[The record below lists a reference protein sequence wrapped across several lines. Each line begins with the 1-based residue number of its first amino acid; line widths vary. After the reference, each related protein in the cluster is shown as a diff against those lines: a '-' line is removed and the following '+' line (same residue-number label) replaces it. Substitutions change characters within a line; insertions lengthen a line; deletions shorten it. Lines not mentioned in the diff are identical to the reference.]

1 MRLVGPVVQEGF
13 SMTARNTIDFTTLR
27 HRMVEQDLKGRGISN
42 PRVLAAMAEVPREE
56 FVPEELRES
65 AYDDRALPIGFHQT
79 ISQPYTVAVMLE
91 ALNLSSRDT
100 VLEIGTGSGY
110 AAAVLAQLVATVQSV
125 ERVPELAQA
134 AERRL
139 QRLGYR
145 NVQVHVGDGSLGL
158 EESGPFDAIVVT
170 AAAEVLPPPYA
181 KQLVE
186 GGRLV
191 IPLGDSYSQNLYR
204 FTKKEEHLVSE
215 DLGGFAFVP
224 LIGRYGR

>member
-1 MRLVGPVVQEGF
+1 
-13 SMTARNTIDFTTLR
+13 MTTRDTTDFTALR
-27 HRMVEQDLKGRGISN
+27 HRMVEQDLEGHGINN

-56 FVPEELRES
+56 FVPDDLRES

-79 ISQPYTVAVMLE
+79 ISQPYTVAFMLE
-91 ALNLSSRDT
+91 SLRLSSRDT

-110 AAAVLAQLVATVQSV
+110 AAAVLAQLVATVHSV
-125 ERVPELAQA
+125 ERIPELAQA

-181 KQLVE
+181 KQLVQ

-191 IPLGDSYSQNLYR
+191 IPLGDSYSQSLYR
-204 FTKKEEHLVSE
+204 FTKDCEHLISE